1 MFSLGVLL
9 TIAGVFVL
17 ARIDAAV
24 AIEEPEAG
32 DSASLSSA
40 ADDGAPDVP
49 SSDVAIAVGA
59 GKDGGDGVLHITS
72 GDRSFG
78 GGSDTSSVGYSG
90 ANSGAN
96 LGSRR
101 SGRRGTAPAVGPGS
115 ALLGRRSRRGRRGRR
130 GRQGRRFTL
139 QPTAFPGSF
148 PNHARRRYSVAVLGV
163 GIV

>member
-24 AIEEPEAG
+24 AVEEPEAG

-90 ANSGAN
+90 AN
-96 LGSRR
+96 LGTHR